1 MAEQS
6 LGMRIKNLRG
16 AARRDA
22 ISKVLSEYRRSK
34 LSAAAFAKSVGIAA
48 VTLSRWQR
56 EVRVASREK
65 AARPTPP
72 PIVEVRASTSA
83 RPGSFELSLP
93 SGMWLRVPHGFD
105 ESELGRLLQ
114 ALASAC

>member
-16 AARRDA
+16 AARRDE

-34 LSAAAFAKSVGIAA
+34 LSAAAFAKSAGIAA

-65 AARPTPP
+65 APTPP
-72 PIVEVRASTSA
+72 PIVEVRTSTSA